1 MIALGSDHGGFALKE
16 KIKDYLDAH
25 GLEHRDFGCAD
36 ESSCDYP
43 VYAKA
48 AAEAVASGQ
57 CSRGIVICTTG
68 IGHLHRRQQSQGRP
82 AVPCARIR

>member
-48 AAEAVASGQ
+48 EGEAGGVLGGGERLKVA
-57 CSRGIVICTTG
+57 V
-68 IGHLHRRQQSQGRP
+68 
-82 AVPCARIR
+82 